1 MKTSLGHLPTSKREA
16 ISKADAL
23 INEFEQVSMVFLFGS
38 YARGDYVEDP
48 VGNDEDGNPYFSD
61 LDICVLVD
69 KGRKARR
76 IERSSILRKNL
87 RAATGMRVQL
97 VAHTVKQFNKSLESG
112 EFFYVDIAKEGIQL
126 SNPGNV
132 VISQP
137 KNLTEEER
145 QAKAREDFDYW
156 MERSDKMLKHHRIAM
171 EDDDLREAAFFL
183 HQTAEHA
190 LAAACLVLSGYRP
203 KGHDLAELE
212 DWCAQFDPTFRDI
225 FPKAT
230 SEDDRL
236 FELLNKAYVGA
247 RYRKSFTVSREDLDV
262 LQARVAHLRDAT
274 NTLTSSFPG
283 CCLA

>member
-1 MKTSLGHLPTSKREA
+1 MPGFDMSLDLGHLPTSTREA
-16 ISKADAL
+16 IAKADAI

-76 IERSSILRKNL
+76 IERSSILRRDL

-97 VAHTVKQFNKSLESG
+97 IAHTVKQFNKSLESG
-112 EFFYVDIAKEGIQL
+112 EFFYVDIAKEGIEL
-126 SNPGNV
+126 SNPGDV
-132 VISQP
+132 VVSQP
-137 KNLTEEER
+137 KALTEEARRE
-145 QAKAREDFDYW
+145 KAREDFEFW
-156 MERSDKMLKHHRIAM
+156 MAESDSFLRTHNHAIND
-171 EDDDLREAAFFL
+171 EDWRMAAFAL

-225 FPKAT
+225 FPKT
-230 SEDDRL
+230 TPEDERL

-247 RYRKSFTVSREDLDV
+247 RYRKSFSVSREDLDA
-262 LQARVAHLRDAT
+262 LQVRVSALRTAT
-274 NTLTSSFPG
+274 RSL
-283 CCLA
+283 L

>member
-1 MKTSLGHLPTSKREA
+1 MPGFQMKTSLGHLPTSKREA

-76 IERSSILRKNL
+76 IERSSNLRRDL

-97 VAHTVKQFNKSLESG
+97 IAHTVKQFNKSLESG

-126 SNPGNV
+126 SNPGS
-132 VISQP
+132 VIVSHP
-137 KNLTEEER
+137 KNLTEAER
-145 QAKAREDFDYW
+145 QAKAKEDYDYW
-156 MERSDKMLKHHRIAM
+156 MERSDKMLKHHKIAM

-212 DWCAQFDPTFRDI
+212 DWCAQFDPAFRDI

-230 SEDDRL
+230 PEDDRL

-247 RYRKSFTVSREDLDV
+247 RYRKSFTASRDDLDA
-262 LQARVAHLRDAT
+262 LQARVTTLRDAT
-274 NTLTSSFPG
+274 NRLMS
-283 CCLA
+283 

>member
-1 MKTSLGHLPTSKREA
+1 MPGFEMKTSLGHLPLSKREA

-38 YARGDYVEDP
+38 YARGDYVEDH

-76 IERSSILRKNL
+76 IERSSNLRRDL

-97 VAHTVKQFNKSLESG
+97 IAHTVKQFNKSLESG

-132 VISQP
+132 IVSQP
-137 KNLTEEER
+137 KNLTEAER
-145 QAKAREDFDYW
+145 QAKAKEDYEFWAGEAD
-156 MERSDKMLKHHRIAM
+156 SFSSFVDVAM
-171 EDDDLREAAFFL
+171 EKEDWRKAAFFL
-183 HQTAEHA
+183 HQAAENY
-190 LAAACLVLSGYRP
+190 LTAACQVLSGYRP

-212 DWCAQFDPTFRDI
+212 DWCAQFDLAFRDI

-230 SEDDRL
+230 AEDDRL

-247 RYRKSFTVSREDLDV
+247 RYRKSFTVSREDLDA
-262 LQARVAHLRDAT
+262 LQARVMTLREAT
-274 NTLTSSFPG
+274 ARLMS
-283 CCLA
+283 